1 MRGALRFLFLLQS
14 PDLSRRIRAATGTSH
29 SMNTTFFS
37 RRRTPFRW
45 AAFAPLVLLMAGC
58 AELAPQ
64 VAKAPTDVQQAA
76 RRYQQTIELDGRL
89 SVQYQQNGQ
98 DQALHGSFAWRQT
111 AQRTHVTLMSPL
123 GQILAVI
130 EVDRDH
136 ASLTQSGQ
144 PARVA
149 DDVDQLA
156 AQSLGWPLPVSGL
169 RSWLQGFATNA
180 SGKRVVAAPND
191 RALTT
196 QDGWRIEYV
205 SWDDS
210 DPAHV
215 HPKRIDLQRTTAQ
228 AGDVTM
234 RIVIDK
240 WSTP

>member
-1 MRGALRFLFLLQS
+1 MKTDFSFCLR
-14 PDLSRRIRAATGTSH
+14 P
-29 SMNTTFFS
+29 
-37 RRRTPFRW
+37 PFRW
-45 AAFAPLVLLMAGC
+45 AALVLPLLLMTAC
-58 AELAPQ
+58 AELTPTAAHAP
-64 VAKAPTDVQQAA
+64 AETPHTA
-76 RRYQQTIELDGRL
+76 RRYHQTVELEGRL

-98 DQALHGSFAWRQT
+98 DQALHGSFTWKQT
-111 AQRTHVTLMSPL
+111 AQQTHVTLMSPL

-130 EVDRDH
+130 EVDPNH

-144 PARVA
+144 ATRMA
-149 DDVDQLA
+149 NDVDQLA

-180 SGKRVVAAPND
+180 DGKRVVAAPGDN
-191 RALTT
+191 AITT

-210 DPAHV
+210 DPAHPY
-215 HPKRIDLQRTTAQ
+215 PKRIDLQRETAQ

-240 WSTP
+240 WQTQ